1 MPEGDLKQS
10 EWCKISFQ
18 SHKVTQLTQ
27 TFLKSGFRL
36 KCFTCIV
43 RSHDCQ
49 STGHIKRLALQDSWL
64 CLCPAGVVHITN
76 RDISQSN
83 AVPKRLRVWAGQRSQ
98 KHANECAL
106 DCLMCVYGSALESS
120 APALSP
126 STHLHTVT
134 ASVCMTVSSVLCV
147 LQHEHRRSARS
158 ALHQC

>member
-27 TFLKSGFRL
+27 IFLTTGFRL
-36 KCFTCIV
+36 KCFTCMV
-43 RSHDCQ
+43 RSRDCR

-120 APALSP
+120 AQTRSCSLALNTFAYSYSECVHDGIQCTVCP
-126 STHLHTVT
+126 STWTQNNC
-134 ASVCMTVSSVLCV
+134 S
-147 LQHEHRRSARS
+147 
-158 ALHQC
+158 